1 MPKQMVNNKP
11 PALQQKSIAMSADA
25 ASPPIGATMKEKLF
39 PSALLSNTERNE
51 LHQQIYTYFAWLNE
65 NMVTAANSGQRAKAN
80 NIGLDITGIK
90 NILTS
95 IEEGLGDKIPTLK
108 KVAED
113 HLKSKKPP
121 SFENGCISE
130 LKKRVDNNN
139 PVSCKKRKTTER
151 QELSHLS
158 LFTLQVPPGRLYLA
172 IKLEDGK
179 SGAVITDVH
188 DVSFY
193 YFL

>member
-1 MPKQMVNNKP
+1 MPKQVVNNER
-11 PALQQKSIAMSADA
+11 PASQQRSD
-25 ASPPIGATMKEKLF
+25 SPPGATMKEKLF

-113 HLKSKKPP
+113 HLKSRKAP
-121 SFENGCISE
+121 SFEHGCISE
-130 LKKRVDNNN
+130 LKRRADSDFESRISRKHVVDFKWINEG
-139 PVSCKKRKTTER
+139 VIEDLDAREEDKK
-151 QELSHLS
+151 LI
-158 LFTLQVPPGRLYLA
+158 RLTKKGA
-172 IKLEDGK
+172 GQGQPIVLEC
-179 SGAVITDVH
+179 
-188 DVSFY
+188 
-193 YFL
+193 